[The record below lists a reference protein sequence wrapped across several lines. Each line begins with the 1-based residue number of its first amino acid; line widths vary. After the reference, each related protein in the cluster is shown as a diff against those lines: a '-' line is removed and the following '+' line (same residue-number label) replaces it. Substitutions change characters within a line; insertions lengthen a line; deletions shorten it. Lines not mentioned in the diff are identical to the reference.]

1 MRQVF
6 SSRRLE
12 NVERVAALMRAA
24 GIEIYIANGRSYKGQ
39 RRRQFTYR
47 DHLNHDPEAAIWVL
61 KAGDQPQ
68 ARQILREAGLL
79 ESTRDHTGAFIG
91 LPEPSGPA
99 KAPGSAW
106 ALRMRVIVFLL
117 AGAVSVMM
125 WMRLG

>member
-12 NVERVAALMRAA
+12 NVERVAALMREA
-24 GIEIYIANGRSYKGQ
+24 GIDIYIANGRSYKGQ

-47 DHLNHDPEAAIWVL
+47 DHLNHEPEAAVWVL

-79 ESTRDHTGAFIG
+79 ESTRDQHGAFAG
-91 LPEPSGPA
+91 LPEPPA
-99 KAPGSAW
+99 AAKPPGSAW
-106 ALRMRVIVFLL
+106 ALRMRVIVLLL
-117 AGAVSVMM
+117 AGAVSAMM
-125 WMRLG
+125 WMRLS